1 MADPTGFSMNES
13 DTMQKYMLLSAQQE
27 VLQRRLSLHLPSAAP
42 MTATSPE
49 FQSLSSSP
57 TSSPRS
63 HSTSWSPEPSYS
75 TLFPTST
82 QPISAMP
89 GSIYRHRHSVDE
101 SQSIDSHKLCMI
113 NQQIKATL
121 TELLNTE
128 SVRSDEKYRSWVL
141 DKLMDA
147 EQQIRKQRRRHSS
160 GDKEMAASIA
170 THFGP
175 AYSTWR

>member
-1 MADPTGFSMNES
+1 
-13 DTMQKYMLLSAQQE
+13 MLLSAQQE

-42 MTATSPE
+42 ITTSSPE

-57 TSSPRS
+57 TSSPRT

-75 TLFPTST
+75 SMFPMAT

-89 GSIYRHRHSVDE
+89 GTIHRHRHSVDE

-121 TELLNTE
+121 TELINTA
-128 SVRSDEKYRSWVL
+128 SVRSDEKHRAWVQ

-147 EQQIRKQRRRHSS
+147 EQQIRKTRRRHSS
-160 GDKEMAASIA
+160 GDREMAASIA
-170 THFGP
+170 THFSP
-175 AYSTWR
+175 SPYTSTWR